1 MFKTILRAAMIGP
14 SCPALTHNRRRTRPG
29 AGEVFPPREEYI
41 PHAGSDETFCS
52 LRKDVAARARGARR
66 PSGAEEGEVRRQATG
81 AGEVFLPRE
90 GYNKDL
96 CGELVTLDQLPSKV
110 S

>member
-1 MFKTILRAAMIGP
+1 MIGS

-29 AGEVFPPREEYI
+29 AGEVLLPSEEQYDGLLFRI
-41 PHAGSDETFCS
+41 GAG
-52 LRKDVAARARGARR
+52 GARR
-66 PSGAEEGEVRRQATG
+66 LSSAEEGEGRRQATG

-90 GYNKDL
+90 EYNNNL